1 MAVGAWSVTEP
12 ISGPTAFAFPGIA
25 AAREP
30 LAWFDSLEVSAGEGA
45 AWSGFGASL
54 ATVAPGPAAGSPQ
67 HTRAMF
73 HFLDGD
79 FGLDETGLG
88 VERGDSL
95 RFLRAAAF
103 SANRGPRGP
112 LGLAGRHVW
121 GAKGHITHGAHALEA
136 AYNQRGEA
144 ANLQSGEEQT
154 LAGESGRVAWRVR
167 HGAIRAALSASRG
180 WDAGQSFLPG
190 RDVDAWSRRDA
201 ERNEIALEAG
211 STREARDAGAR
222 VSWSETR
229 VRRSE
234 RPGFDR
240 RAHALWAAV
249 RLTQPAG
256 DGMIDLAAGAGHHD
270 VFGGWDWAPSAAYRF
285 SGGSFRGR
293 VVLERLLAP
302 VWTDLRT
309 GVEPFLQRTW
319 VAGWELD
326 TDASGSA
333 SGHLG
338 MLLGSSRDRA
348 IVERLPLEEQWLR
361 NGLASDP
368 GRYDFGL
375 FTGSAAW
382 RGKTFG
388 ASGEGVPEGV
398 GRSPE
403 RRGRSGRPT
412 RERGA
417 GPAAPRRVRE
427 LRAVR
432 TAHDR
437 RRGGDDARAESRGS
451 TAAPDLD
458 RPDDRPRSARCR
470 ARVPARARLEAVRL
484 SHERT
489 RPARGHTAGPERRR
503 APRRPHPPPAAR
515 DRHRP

>member
-1 MAVGAWSVTEP
+1 MALGAWSVTEP
-12 ISGPTAFAFPGIA
+12 ISGPTAFAFPGLA
-25 AAREP
+25 VAREP

-45 AWSGFGASL
+45 AWNGFGASL
-54 ATVAPGPAAGSPQ
+54 ATVAPGAEAGSPQ

-121 GAKGHITHGAHALEA
+121 GAKGHITFGAHAVEA

-154 LAGESGRVAWRVR
+154 LSGEGGRVAWRYR
-167 HGAIRAALSASRG
+167 RGGIRAALAASRA
-180 WDAGQSFLPG
+180 WDAGESFLPG

-211 STREARDAGAR
+211 STRGARDAGAR

-240 RAHALWAAV
+240 RARALWTAV
-249 RLTQPAG
+249 RLVQPAG
-256 DGMIDLAAGAGHHD
+256 DGVIDLAAGAGHHD

-285 SGGSFRGR
+285 TGGSFRGR

-326 TDASGSA
+326 TDAAGAA

-382 RGKTFG
+382 RGKSFG
-388 ASGEGVPEGV
+388 ASGEGFALAREKSAAQPAVDPPYGGRAALEFGFQPFQKELGVLLSAEVEAVGPRESEAPVPRRLDGYASFGLSGWFTIADVVVTMRARNLEDQARPQTWIDPSTGREALGV
-398 GRSPE
+398 GRE
-403 RRGRSGRPT
+403 F
-412 RERGA
+412 
-417 GPAAPRRVRE
+417 
-427 LRAVR
+427 
-432 TAHDR
+432 
-437 RRGGDDARAESRGS
+437 
-451 TAAPDLD
+451 
-458 RPDDRPRSARCR
+458 
-470 ARVPARARLEAVRL
+470 RLAL
-484 SHERT
+484 
-489 RPARGHTAGPERRR
+489 AWKLF
-503 APRRPHPPPAAR
+503 
-515 DRHRP
+515 D